1 MSVTVKQESGSGLVP
16 AGTWQVDPAHSS
28 IEFQVKHMMIAT
40 VKGRFTEFAGTLEAG
55 EDGTLRADGTVKSAS
70 IDTHDE
76 TRNEHLRSADFF
88 DAATYPELSFVTTE
102 IAPTGGSGLRVAGE
116 LTIKGTTKPIELT
129 GTVQGT
135 GLDPWGN
142 ERVAL
147 ELRGDRPARVRAH
160 LEPGARDGRRAR
172 QRPRQDRAGAVG
184 FQACRAAGV
193 GVTFRRR
200 SGATGTTPGRRES
213 ERA

>member
-147 ELRGDRPARVRAH
+147 ELRGEID
-160 LEPGARDGRRAR
+160 
-172 QRPRQDRAGAVG
+172 
-184 FQACRAAGV
+184 
-193 GVTFRRR
+193 
-200 SGATGTTPGRRES
+200 RREFGLTWNQALETGGVLVS
-213 ERA
+213 DRVKIELELSAFKPVEQPASA

>member
-40 VKGRFTEFAGTLEAG
+40 VKGRFTKFAGTLEAG

-147 ELRGDRPARVRAH
+147 ELRGEID
-160 LEPGARDGRRAR
+160 
-172 QRPRQDRAGAVG
+172 
-184 FQACRAAGV
+184 
-193 GVTFRRR
+193 
-200 SGATGTTPGRRES
+200 RREFGLTWNQALETGGVLVS
-213 ERA
+213 DRVDIELDVQAVKMAARNEAA

>member
-1 MSVTVKQESGSGLVP
+1 VKQESGFGLVP

-147 ELRGDRPARVRAH
+147 ELRGEID
-160 LEPGARDGRRAR
+160 
-172 QRPRQDRAGAVG
+172 
-184 FQACRAAGV
+184 
-193 GVTFRRR
+193 
-200 SGATGTTPGRRES
+200 RREFGLTWNQALETGGVLVS
-213 ERA
+213 DRVKIELELSAFKPVEQPASA

>member
-1 MSVTVKQESGSGLVP
+1 MKT
-16 AGTWQVDPAHSS
+16 
-28 IEFQVKHMMIAT
+28 
-40 VKGRFTEFAGTLEAG
+40 GRCG
-55 EDGTLRADGTVKSAS
+55 ADGTVKSAS

-147 ELRGDRPARVRAH
+147 ELRGEID
-160 LEPGARDGRRAR
+160 
-172 QRPRQDRAGAVG
+172 
-184 FQACRAAGV
+184 
-193 GVTFRRR
+193 
-200 SGATGTTPGRRES
+200 RREFGLTWNQALETGGVLVS
-213 ERA
+213 DRVKIELELSAFKPVEQPASA

>member
-1 MSVTVKQESGSGLVP
+1 VKQESGSGLVP

-40 VKGRFTEFAGTLEAG
+40 VKGRFTKFAGTLEAG

-147 ELRGDRPARVRAH
+147 ELRGEID
-160 LEPGARDGRRAR
+160 
-172 QRPRQDRAGAVG
+172 
-184 FQACRAAGV
+184 
-193 GVTFRRR
+193 
-200 SGATGTTPGRRES
+200 RREFGLTWNQALETGGVLVS
-213 ERA
+213 DRVKIELELSAFKPVEQPASA